1 MLSWLTSCSLRLR
14 ARSVVFV
21 KRACLSLSTNRT
33 QYLQTLEEIA
43 IIFKDYD
50 SVRPPAD
57 AVQTNQQE
65 FDEEKKMGD
74 YHNERV

>member
-1 MLSWLTSCSLRLR
+1 MLSWLTSCSPRQRTRYALLKC
-14 ARSVVFV
+14 ADFSP
-21 KRACLSLSTNRT
+21 STHRT
-33 QYLQTLEEIA
+33 SSSQTLEEIA

-65 FDEEKKMGD
+65 FDEEKKMAD

>member
-1 MLSWLTSCSLRLR
+1 
-14 ARSVVFV
+14 
-21 KRACLSLSTNRT
+21 
-33 QYLQTLEEIA
+33 LEEIA

-65 FDEEKKMGD
+65 FDEEKKMAD